1 MPSVD
6 LVTVPE
12 LARRLHVKP
21 SWVYERTRRRG
32 QDRIPHFRLGKYV
45 RFDPS
50 SPAFQAWLTSHGAA
64 SPEPTAGAS
73 VA

>member
-12 LARRLHVKP
+12 LARRLQVKP
-21 SWVYERTRRRG
+21 SWIYERTRRRG

-45 RFDPS
+45 RFDPAS
-50 SPAFQAWLTSHGAA
+50 SAFQLWLSSHRAA
-64 SPEPTAGAS
+64 ALEPEAAA
-73 VA
+73 VVR

>member
-21 SWVYERTRRRG
+21 SWIYERTRRRG

-45 RFDPS
+45 RFDPT
-50 SPAFQAWLTSHGAA
+50 SPAFQVWLSSHGAA
-64 SPEPTAGAS
+64 AQVPDAAAVVP
-73 VA
+73 